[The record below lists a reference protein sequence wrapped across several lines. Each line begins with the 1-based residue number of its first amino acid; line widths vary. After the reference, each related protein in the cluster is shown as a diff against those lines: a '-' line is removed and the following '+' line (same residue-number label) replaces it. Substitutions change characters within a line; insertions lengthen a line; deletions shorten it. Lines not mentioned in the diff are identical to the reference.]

1 MTKIA
6 KLLACCAA
14 AAIAI
19 GGPASAQT
27 LKKIQDR
34 GTLACGVSQGLQGF
48 SQRDGSGNWSGF
60 DVDFCRALAAAIF
73 NDPSKVSYT
82 PLDTASRFQALQS
95 GAIDVLSRNSTWT
108 MSREGA
114 LLFAGVSYYDG
125 QGFLIRRDAKI
136 DTALELGGKSVCT
149 QTGTTTELNL
159 ADYFRVNGMTYT
171 AVGVPT
177 AEESLKSYNEKKC
190 DVLTSDVSQLYALR
204 LQLSD
209 PDNHVILP
217 EVISKEPL
225 GPAVR
230 QGDDQWFN
238 TVKWMLYALV
248 NAEEMGIKA
257 QTVDDAAKSSK
268 PDIRRL
274 VGTEGAFGEQLG
286 LSKDWAARAIK
297 QVGNYGEIY
306 ERNVGAQSRLGIPR
320 GLNGLWTDGG
330 IQYAPPIR

>member
-1 MTKIA
+1 MTKFATLIA
-6 KLLACCAA
+6 GACVLALTA
-14 AAIAI
+14 
-19 GGPASAQT
+19 GSASAQAT

-48 SQRDGSGNWSGF
+48 SQRDASGNWSGF

-73 NDPSKVSYT
+73 NDPSKVTYT
-82 PLDTASRFQALQS
+82 PLDTASRFQALES
-95 GAIDVLSRNSTWT
+95 GAIDVLARNSTWT
-108 MSREGA
+108 MGREGA
-114 LLFAGVSYYDG
+114 LLFAGVNYYDG

-136 DTALELGGKSVCT
+136 DTALELGGKSVCS

-159 ADYFRVNGMTYT
+159 ADYFRANDMTYT
-171 AVGVPT
+171 LVGVPT
-177 AEESLKSYNEKKC
+177 VDESVKAYDSKKC

-230 QGDDQWFN
+230 QDDQQWFK
-238 TVKWMLYALV
+238 TVRWTLNALI
-248 NAEEMGIKA
+248 NAEEMGVKA
-257 QTVDDAAKSSK
+257 ATVDEAMKSSK

-274 VGTEGAFGEQLG
+274 MGNEGTFGDQLG
-286 LSKDWAARAIK
+286 LSRDWAARAIR

-306 ERNVGAQSRLGIPR
+306 ERNVGAASKLGIPR